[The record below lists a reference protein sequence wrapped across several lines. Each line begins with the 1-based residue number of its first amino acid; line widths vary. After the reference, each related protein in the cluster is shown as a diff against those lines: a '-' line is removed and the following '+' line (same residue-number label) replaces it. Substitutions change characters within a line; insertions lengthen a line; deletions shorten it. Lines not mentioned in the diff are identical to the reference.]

1 MRTSQVQSIRQA
13 NGTYVRSRRDDDHR
27 PSSLPGPV
35 EYLSTFV
42 LFVVRRGLL
51 EFKYRS
57 FPRVC
62 ESPSSP
68 PFFLHWYSPASIIY
82 RHCVRVPFAKK
93 RSGSL
98 LVKEKSRKH
107 RVPE

>member
-13 NGTYVRSRRDDDHR
+13 NGTYVRSREDDDHR

-42 LFVVRRGLL
+42 LFVVRRSGLL

-62 ESPSSP
+62 ESS
-68 PFFLHWYSPASIIY
+68 FFTSIFLRLVLAS
-82 RHCVRVPFAKK
+82 
-93 RSGSL
+93 
-98 LVKEKSRKH
+98 
-107 RVPE
+107 